1 MDNNGERNIPYP
13 ITMETLH
20 RIIRQK
26 TGQIAQLEAENA
38 DLMEYVTHLTTQN
51 TSLNSEL
58 DELHNIEANP
68 EEIWPQEETC

>member
-38 DLMEYVTHLTTQN
+38 DLMEHVTHLTAQN
-51 TSLNSEL
+51 ISLNSEL